1 MRGTSIRVQVLDD
14 APQER
19 ASAAADFGLS
29 HWVPLECYLELSLL
43 TAARVELGFCKR

>member
-1 MRGTSIRVQVLDD
+1 MTGTSIRVQVLDD

-29 HWVPLECYLELSLL
+29 H
-43 TAARVELGFCKR
+43 